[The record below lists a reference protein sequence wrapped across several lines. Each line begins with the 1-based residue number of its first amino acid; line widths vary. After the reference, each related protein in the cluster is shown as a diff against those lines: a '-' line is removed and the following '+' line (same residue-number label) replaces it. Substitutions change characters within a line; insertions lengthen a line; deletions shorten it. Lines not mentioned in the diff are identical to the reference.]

1 METIGAVAV
10 LGGTGSEGGGVALRL
25 AVAGHKVIIG
35 SRDAAKAEARA
46 AEINARVGGG
56 SVSGADLKGAA
67 AAGEIVVLT
76 VPFTAQAGT
85 LEQVKAEL
93 EGKILVDATV
103 PLVPPKVSRVQLPA
117 GGSAV
122 AAMQEKLGPGVR
134 VVAAFQNVS
143 AHNLDD
149 LDHEVDCD
157 VLIFGDDG
165 AACDTVVSLVGTMGL
180 RGIYGGPVCNSA
192 AAEALTSV
200 LIAINR
206 RYKLAGSGIRITGM
220 DRPAEPRG

>member
-1 METIGAVAV
+1 MKDSGTIAV
-10 LGGTGSEGGGVALRL
+10 LGGTGSEGGGIALRL
-25 AVAGHKVIIG
+25 AAAGRKVVIG

-46 AEINARVGGG
+46 AEINGRVAGNH
-56 SVSGADLKGAA
+56 VTGADLKAA
-67 AAGEIVVLT
+67 AAAADIAILT
-76 VPFTAQAGT
+76 VPFSAQAST
-85 LEQVKAEL
+85 LDQVSGEL
-93 EGKILVDATV
+93 QGKILVDATV

-122 AAMQEKLGPGVR
+122 AAMQEKLGEGVK

-149 LDHEVDCD
+149 LDHEVECD
-157 VLIFGDDG
+157 VLIFGDD
-165 AACDTVVSLVGTMGL
+165 ATACDTVAEMIDSMGL
-180 RGIYGGPVCNSA
+180 RGIYGGPGCNAA

-206 RYKLAGSGIRITGM
+206 RYKLAGSGNRITGM
-220 DRPAEPRG
+220 DKPAQPRV

>member
-1 METIGAVAV
+1 MDTNATVAI
-10 LGGTGSEGGGVALRL
+10 LGGTGAEGGGIALRL
-25 AVAGHKVIIG
+25 AAAGRAVIIG
-35 SRDAAKAEARA
+35 SRDKARAEARA
-46 AEINARVGGG
+46 AELTRRAG
-56 SVSGADLKGAA
+56 SGTVTGQDLAGAA
-67 AAGEIVVLT
+67 AAAEIVILT
-76 VPFTAQAGT
+76 VPYSAQAST
-85 LEQVKAEL
+85 LEQVAAQL

-122 AAMQEKLGPGVR
+122 AAMQEKLGAGVK

-149 LDHEVDCD
+149 LGHEVDCD
-157 VLIFGDDG
+157 VLIFGDDN
-165 AACDTVVSLVGTMGL
+165 AACETVVGLAEAMGL
-180 RGIYGGPVCNSA
+180 RGIYGGPLCNAA

-206 RYKLAGSGIRITGM
+206 RYKIAGSGIRITGM
-220 DRPAEPRG
+220 DRPAQAHG